1 MSSPNMNLPI
11 PTVSVTD
18 GPEWATLINNCLN
31 LIDSHDHTS
40 GNGVPIT
47 PSALSITADLS
58 IGTNSLTDVK
68 SIEFTTQS
76 VALVTTNTAYVLNGD
91 FYFIDGTGNSIQITD
106 SGGVAGTPGSIA
118 GLVSPASATFVPSSG
133 KFKWEQ
139 DVNIAADMDFASAIM
154 RNSSP
159 NSTFA
164 LTLKPPAALAA
175 NYSITLPALPGAN
188 KILRMDNNG
197 IITASLD
204 TDNSTLE
211 ISGNVLQVKDA
222 GITGTKIAIATVTG
236 SNIAAS
242 TITYANIFSNT
253 ITGNEIAPNPNIPGN
268 TLQENGKNVLV
279 SNTNASAS
287 LAIIRGRY
295 GVGGGLVQG
304 EGFTTT
310 ALGLGDIQ
318 VNFDTAFAAAP
329 VVVANIW
336 NAGQSLAITVAS
348 STTSCQIVTED
359 TGGVRVGRQVNF
371 IAIGIRA

>member
-18 GPEWATLINNCLN
+18 GPEWAALLNDCLN